1 MSVDITQLSAHLAPP
16 LQDQVKEAYK
26 KQAKSDTTAF
36 LLTFFLGLVGAHRF
50 YLNQWLSGIAHL
62 ALTIAGVIV
71 LVEGLINS
79 GDSRFTLI
87 IVGVALLLIGLLW
100 EAIDLF
106 VIDRQVNARNLALAE
121 RLIADAELSDD
132 TPEKSALAELDKLSR
147 ATAAPAAGGAE
158 GTGIITPAAVAE
170 ARAMAE
176 ETAPAGAASAQ
187 FSSMSRMELSDSPVE
202 DRREAEVRASEATVT
217 GEPAAEA
224 PLSNLTETE
233 GVTQAAPGATTVDET
248 SVLEEAAPAAALGAA
263 AGAAGMGFIEVEHHM
278 HEESGYR
285 TTDSVETEK
294 YAEPEAPVTEPL
306 AAAPATEAPVEQPT
320 AEAETPAASEPPE
333 IATESTSTEPIS
345 SAEVGEPSPTM
356 VEPAVEEQTASGP
369 SAAEEAG
376 VGALAGAGAAAA
388 IEQPTQ
394 PASTLNMVAPDHT
407 DAHPVDIESAPMAD
421 VATPG
426 ASVIRVNIPDAE
438 QSAPEP
444 DVAAMTESPV
454 DSALPPVEPEPQEY
468 VPPTVPMSDLTNAP
482 TNDPTDV
489 AVAPVVA
496 TEPDATAEPA
506 AGSPSGAE
514 IAGAAVLATLAGAGA
529 AMAGDA
535 LLHNESNEAPAATEP
550 APATAPTADE
560 APTAPAMKRIRA
572 VRQIVVDGKV
582 VSEVSAEEIVPIDA
596 DSAQV
601 EAELQERLGHLTAEQ
616 IAEMTHLS
624 PDEIELH
631 QQSES

>member
-1 MSVDITQLSAHLAPP
+1 MFYSPVGWPPTFIIQAKGSVASVSVDITQLSAHLAPP

-147 ATAAPAAGGAE
+147 AT
-158 GTGIITPAAVAE
+158 
-170 ARAMAE
+170 
-176 ETAPAGAASAQ
+176 
-187 FSSMSRMELSDSPVE
+187 
-202 DRREAEVRASEATVT
+202 
-217 GEPAAEA
+217 
-224 PLSNLTETE
+224 
-233 GVTQAAPGATTVDET
+233 
-248 SVLEEAAPAAALGAA
+248 
-263 AGAAGMGFIEVEHHM
+263 
-278 HEESGYR
+278 
-285 TTDSVETEK
+285 
-294 YAEPEAPVTEPL
+294 
-306 AAAPATEAPVEQPT
+306 
-320 AEAETPAASEPPE
+320 AASEPPE

-468 VPPTVPMSDLTNAP
+468 VPPTVPMSDLTNTP